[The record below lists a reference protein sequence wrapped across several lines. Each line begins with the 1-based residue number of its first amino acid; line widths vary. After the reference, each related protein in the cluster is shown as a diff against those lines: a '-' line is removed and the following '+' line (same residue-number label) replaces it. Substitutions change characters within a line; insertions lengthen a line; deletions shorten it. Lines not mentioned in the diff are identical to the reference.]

1 MAPYSGQSGGAW
13 TYSDLHDF
21 TGGSDGG
28 YPGGG
33 VTIDAKGNLCGTT
46 VLGGADNYGVVWE
59 IGK

>member
-1 MAPYSGQSGGAW
+1 
-13 TYSDLHDF
+13 
-21 TGGSDGG
+21 
-28 YPGGG
+28 